1 MCENIFRFLN
11 YLYKIPYIVP
21 TFISLI
27 FLIFLSL
34 FMHFRKMGKIH
45 SEWKRKDKLLS
56 FIEEKANI
64 LIYIILTLVFF
75 WFFNFIFLSSN
86 IDVIRKKIIESYGLI
101 FSTFITVFGVFAG
114 FVFNKRQTYKEIVT
128 RERIE
133 WLHKMQEALAEFLS
147 ITSNT
152 KVTNRFEDKKERARE
167 LYYLIISN
175 LNVKEDKEE
184 ARKLCNLITSNL
196 NVKKDKEKKNKNE
209 RDAVELLYKYA
220 NSKGLDVQLN
230 FVKDEDSEEK
240 KDFND
245 TKSIDELRKEIISKY
260 TEIFNG
266 TWNRIK
272 NEAD

>member
-11 YLYKIPYIVP
+11 NLYKIPYIVP

-34 FMHFRKMGKIH
+34 IMHFKKMGKIH

-64 LIYIILTLVFF
+64 LIYIILTFVFF
-75 WFFNFIFLSSN
+75 CFFNFIFLSSN

-101 FSTFITVFGVFAG
+101 FSAFITVFGVFAG
-114 FVFNKRQTYKEIVT
+114 FYFNKKQTYKEIVT
-128 RERIE
+128 MERIE
-133 WLHKMQEALAEFLS
+133 WLHKMQEALAEFMS
-147 ITSNT
+147 ITI
-152 KVTNRFEDKKERARE
+152 KDDFVDEDEYKIYRARE

-175 LNVKEDKEE
+175 LNVKE
-184 ARKLCNLITSNL
+184 
-196 NVKKDKEKKNKNE
+196 DKEKKNKNE

-240 KDFND
+240 KDSND

>member
-128 RERIE
+128 RERID
-133 WLHKMQEALAEFLS
+133 WLRDLKNNFSEYLALTNYGYVPSKDIDRVRELYNKIIFNINSVNDIEALNAIKIYNDYVFATRHEDSREIRKYS
-147 ITSNT
+147 IKINST
-152 KVTNRFEDKKERARE
+152 DKKEN
-167 LYYLIISN
+167 YSCSIYVSN
-175 LNVKEDKEE
+175 YKFL
-184 ARKLCNLITSNL
+184 
-196 NVKKDKEKKNKNE
+196 KNNM
-209 RDAVELLYKYA
+209 
-220 NSKGLDVQLN
+220 
-230 FVKDEDSEEK
+230 EEK
-240 KDFND
+240 FRAIFKD
-245 TKSIDELRKEIISKY
+245 
-260 TEIFNG
+260 
-266 TWNRIK
+266 TWTFIK
-272 NEAD
+272 GEAD